1 MDSDD
6 LKNAQATMKER
17 YSHPKVSRLDKRSG
31 NGQLERERQQVREL
45 QAIKRE
51 QKRIIKSLKAADD
64 VQSKRLLWD
73 ILDRERDRIE
83 GRPHT
88 ATPPPKPSSP
98 GNSKLMDDIQGLFA
112 GGLLKADK
120 EPADIVSSEPT
131 SSEPEPSPA
140 SAEPSA
146 DLGDPQADIDG
157 MIAANWSRARE
168 LKRKPWLS

>member
-1 MDSDD
+1 MSET
-6 LKNAQATMKER
+6 KKER
-17 YSHPKVSRLDKRSG
+17 YSHPAVGRYDKRHG

-88 ATPPPKPSSP
+88 ATPPPKPTTSDSS
-98 GNSKLMDDIQGLFA
+98 GLQDAIQNLFT
-112 GGLLKADK
+112 GGSHKAN
-120 EPADIVSSEPT
+120 PT
-131 SSEPEPSPA
+131 AERSPERPEPEPDV
-140 SAEPSA
+140 E
-146 DLGDPQADIDG
+146 
-157 MIAANWSRARE
+157 RE
-168 LKRKPWLS
+168 